1 MTASR
6 LTVAFDRVDD
16 FLAVQGPGI
25 SVDAVVLLQ
34 EAVGV
39 DAHARAVVGD
49 RITVLVDEGHPA
61 VAGSVL
67 LGVLVG
73 LFAAEAT

>member
-25 SVDAVVLLQ
+25 SLDAVVLLQ
-34 EAVGV
+34 EAAGV

-49 RITVLVDEGHPA
+49 RVTALADAGHPA
-61 VAGSVL
+61 VTGSVL

-73 LFAAEAT
+73 LFASEAT